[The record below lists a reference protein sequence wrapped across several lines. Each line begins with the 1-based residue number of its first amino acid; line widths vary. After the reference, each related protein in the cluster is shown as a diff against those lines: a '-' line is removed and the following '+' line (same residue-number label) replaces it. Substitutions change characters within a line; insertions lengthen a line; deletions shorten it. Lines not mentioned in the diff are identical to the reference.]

1 MMGFSVHRGAINLV
15 NSNNI
20 NMLQEIGGANS
31 VRPSNCMRYVFSNLI
46 TFYFTNTGVP
56 NGSKEQAIRQGR
68 KDYPGY
74 ASLAK

>member
-1 MMGFSVHRGAINLV
+1 MKGFSVHKEATNLING
-15 NSNNI
+15 NNI
-20 NMLQEIGGANS
+20 SRLWEIGGGNN
-31 VRPSNCMRYVFSNLI
+31 VRPSNCMRCVFLNLE

-56 NGSKEQAIRQGR
+56 DGSKEQGIRQGR